1 MSNFTPK
8 QQKLADKI
16 TQAYPTDERE
26 QAVNDKSLAACGV
39 IAIFYVIVRIIYVGI
54 KGGLAL
60 PELVLLFL
68 MVFAMTV
75 VKRKNNFYEPPKSMF
90 LALSLDTSSTRK
102 AKTTRILNYL
112 GDSVIFGVVMVAF
125 EFFLDH
131 ERDISNLVTGFII
144 AVVISFIIDII
155 YGEIKVKKYN
165 AYMKTLDDEE
175 DEE

>member
-39 IAIFYVIVRIIYVGI
+39 VAIFYVIVRIIYVGI

>member
-1 MSNFTPK
+1 MNNYTQK

-16 TQAYPTDERE
+16 TQAYPDERE
-26 QAVNDKSLAACGV
+26 QAVNDKGLAACGV
-39 IAIFYVIVRIIYVGI
+39 VAIFYVIVRIIYVGI

-68 MVFAMTV
+68 MVLAMTV
-75 VKRKNNFYEPPKSMF
+75 VKRKNNVYELPKST
-90 LALSLDTSSTRK
+90 LLGLPLDTSSTRK
-102 AKTTRILNYL
+102 ARITRILNYL
-112 GDSVIFGVVMVAF
+112 GDSVIFGVVMGAF
-125 EFFLDH
+125 EFFLGH
-131 ERDISNLVTGFII
+131 ERNISDLVTGFII